1 MVMRRGLCEGPRQ
14 RTRFPR
20 GERAAVEG
28 LHYSPLMLMVGGD
41 RIRRVAREAG
51 RTDGQIC
58 ARAARA
64 SPLTVG
70 SWVGFWT

>member
-1 MVMRRGLCEGPRQ
+1 MRS
-14 RTRFPR
+14 PR

-51 RTDGQIC
+51 RTDGRIC
-58 ARAARA
+58 ARGPCHPTDGWLSGRV
-64 SPLTVG
+64 LNLG
-70 SWVGFWT
+70 LGLGFADLRVCE